1 MSRLIRLLPLVAVP
15 LCFSQEFRST
25 ISGRVVDP
33 ADAVVPGARI
43 EAIQVETGSRTEATA
58 AQDGQYTL
66 PLLLPGTYRV
76 SAEAPG
82 MKRMVREGI
91 IVTANERIELDMR
104 MELGAVSEKVTVTA
118 DAPLLEASS
127 GSVGE
132 VISHELVDSI
142 PVDGRTPMMMAS
154 LWSGVTPLGGPT
166 LTRPFDN
173 NHTSDFSVG
182 GAPGATNELLI
193 DGAPNANG
201 SGVLTNSPPMDAV
214 THLKVESFQSDAAY
228 GNTGGGTINV
238 ILKSGTNELHGS
250 AYEYNSVSRLSA
262 TPFFTNLQGKPK
274 PVTVWNQYGFTA
286 GGPVTIPRLFNGRD
300 KLFFFIAYESIKEPN
315 PLGYSSSVP
324 TAAERRGD
332 FSQLLALNSS
342 YTIYD
347 PFSAVPNGA
356 RIRRNPFPDNIIPQ
370 NRLNPISLKVL
381 EYWPLPNTPG
391 GADGRNNFFTTA
403 PQFDTFNS
411 QVGRLDFNM
420 SPRHKLFFTERHN
433 NRDSREQNYYAPNI
447 ARGRRYLRYDWNEVL
462 DDVYTLTPTTVLNT
476 RLSADR
482 FFDYRRLLSTGF
494 DMTTLGFPAKL
505 QAAAP
510 LNVLPEFDFSNYST
524 IGEHNQPRTPYTSFQ
539 IFSSVTNV
547 HGRHT
552 AKFGTDLRLYRQSN
566 YSAQY
571 SSGRYVFNQKWA
583 NGPADNSAASPIGQD
598 LASFMMGLPNSG
610 QFDLN
615 AQSTTQSGYIALFVQ
630 DDFRLAPSLTLNL
643 GLRYEKDQPTT
654 ERYNRMTVG
663 FDPSAVTSV
672 TAAAKA
678 AYGRNPD
685 AALPVADFN
694 PVGGLLF
701 ASPQNRNAFGTSSH
715 DFSPR
720 FGFAWKPAALGHT
733 TVIRG
738 GTGLFF
744 FNLKLAGL
752 QQTGFSQ
759 STSYVTTTD
768 GYLTP
773 YASLSNPFPD
783 GIQQPQGAG
792 QGVSTYLGKS
802 FTFAYPNP
810 STPYTVRWN
819 LNIQHQF
826 AQNLMAEIG
835 YMGMHGVHQGVNR
848 QLDFVPAQYLSTS
861 PTRDTATINF
871 LTAQL
876 PNPFANLVPGTN
888 LNGST
893 ISRSTLLQAYPQY
906 TGVTAQAVTD
916 GSSYGHFLMARL
928 SKRFSAG
935 LQLQA
940 NMQYSR
946 VMQKL
951 DRLNDSDPSPVKRV
965 ADIDRPFRAVVSG
978 VYQLPIGRGKRVF
991 GSAHGFANQIAGG
1004 WAMSGVFTKQSGDV
1018 LQWDDD
1024 IYLGGNLN
1032 WDAHNVNRAFDT
1044 KRFVTASGQQ
1054 LSNDLRRF
1062 PIAFSNLRG
1071 DGIANFDLA
1080 VIKSFPI
1087 HERVRLVYHC
1097 EFFNAFNH
1105 PVFTDADNSPTSTT
1119 FGQITNQL
1127 NLPRHIQM
1135 ALKLTW

>member
-1 MSRLIRLLPLVAVP
+1 MSRLRPTLLLPFIFVP

-33 ADAVVPGARI
+33 AQAVVPGAKI
-43 EAIQVETGSRTEATA
+43 EAVQIETGSRTEATA
-58 AQDGQYTL
+58 AHDGQYTL
-66 PLLLPGTYRV
+66 PFLLPGTYRV
-76 SAEAPG
+76 SADAPG
-82 MKRMVREGI
+82 MKRLVREGV
-91 IVTANERIELDMR
+91 IVTANERIELDLR

-118 DAPLLEASS
+118 DAPLLESSSASM
-127 GSVGE
+127 GE
-132 VISHELVDSI
+132 VISSELVDSI
-142 PVDGRTPMMMAS
+142 PVDGRTPMMMAQ

-238 ILKSGTNELHGS
+238 IIKSGTNQLHGS

-262 TPFFTNLQGKPK
+262 TPFFTNLQGMSK

-286 GGPVTIPRLFNGRD
+286 GGPVTIPHVFNGKD
-300 KLFFFIAYESIKEPN
+300 KLFFFIAYEGIQEPN

-324 TAAERRGD
+324 TPAERRGD
-332 FSQLLALNSS
+332 FSQLLALNAS
-342 YTIYD
+342 YQLYD
-347 PFSAVPNGA
+347 PYSAVPNGSHVK
-356 RIRRNPFPDNIIPQ
+356 RNPFPGNIIPQ
-370 NRLNPISLKVL
+370 NRMSPVALQVL
-381 EYWPLPNTPG
+381 QYWPQPNTPG

-411 QVGRLDFNM
+411 QVGRLDINL
-420 SPRHKLFFTERHN
+420 SPRHKLFFSERHN
-433 NRDSREQNYYAPNI
+433 NRDSREQNYYSPNI
-447 ARGRRYLRYDWNEVL
+447 ARGRRYLRHDWNETL
-462 DDVYTLTPTTVLNT
+462 DDVYTLTPTAVLNV

-494 DMTTLGFPAKL
+494 DMTTLGFPAAL
-505 QAAAP
+505 QAASP
-510 LNVLPEFDFSNYST
+510 LHVLPEFDFSNYST
-524 IGEHNQPRTPYTSFQ
+524 IGEHNQPLTPYTSYQ
-539 IFSSVTNV
+539 IFSSLTKV
-547 HGRHT
+547 HERHIV
-552 AKFGTDLRLYRQSN
+552 KFGTDLRLYGQSN

-583 NGPADNSAASPIGQD
+583 NGPAENAAASAIGQD
-598 LASFMMGLPNSG
+598 LASFLMGLPNSG
-610 QFDLN
+610 QFDLS
-615 AQSTTQSGYIALFVQ
+615 AQSTTQSGYIAVFVQ
-630 DDFRLAPSLTLNL
+630 DDFRVAPSLTLNL

-654 ERYNRMTVG
+654 ERYNRMTAG
-663 FDPSAVTSV
+663 FDPAAVTSV

-678 AYGRNPD
+678 AYAKAPD
-685 AALPVADFN
+685 AALPVTAFN

-701 ASPQNRNAFGTSSH
+701 ASPQQRNAFGTSSR

-720 FGFAWKPAALGHT
+720 FGFAWKPRALGDK

-738 GTGLFF
+738 GTGVFF

-752 QQTGFSQ
+752 NQTGFSQ

-773 YASLSNPFPD
+773 YASLANPFPD
-783 GIQQPQGAG
+783 GIQQPQGAS
-792 QGVSTYLGKS
+792 QGASTYLGKS

-835 YMGMHGVHQGVNR
+835 YMGTHGVHLAESH

-861 PTRDTATINF
+861 PVRDSAAINF
-871 LTAQL
+871 LSAQL
-876 PNPFANLVPGTN
+876 PNPFAGLVPGTN

-893 ISRSTLLQAYPQY
+893 VSRATLLQPYPQF
-906 TGVTAQAVTD
+906 TGVTVQGLSD
-916 GSSYGHFLMARL
+916 GSSYGHFLMAKL

-946 VMQKL
+946 VLQRL
-951 DRLNDSDPSPVKRV
+951 DRLNDSDPAPVKRV

-978 VYQLPIGRGKRVF
+978 VYQLPFARGKRLW
-991 GSAHGFANQIAGG
+991 GG
-1004 WAMSGVFTKQSGDV
+1004 WSVSGVFTRQSGDV
-1018 LQWDDD
+1018 LQWDND
-1024 IYLGGNLN
+1024 IYLGGDLHWNPGS
-1032 WDAHNVNRAFDT
+1032 VNRAFDT
-1044 KRFVTASGQQ
+1044 TRFVTASAQQ
-1054 LSNDLRRF
+1054 LSDNLRTF

-1071 DGIANFDLA
+1071 DSITNFDLA
-1080 VIKSFPI
+1080 LIKSFPI
-1087 HERVRLVYHC
+1087 RERLRLQYHC

-1105 PVFTDADNSPTSTT
+1105 PVFQDADNSPTSTT